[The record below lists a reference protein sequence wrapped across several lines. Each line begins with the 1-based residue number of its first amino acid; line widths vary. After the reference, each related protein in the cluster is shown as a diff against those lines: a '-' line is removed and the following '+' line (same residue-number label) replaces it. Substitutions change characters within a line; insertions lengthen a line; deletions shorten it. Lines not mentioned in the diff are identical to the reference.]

1 MSLEG
6 STAEWEVKLYPLVH
20 SSPLGILK
28 EPEWEAVSSRTTTVM
43 GWETVEAE
51 ECGSDSRNEV

>member
-6 STAEWEVKLYPLVH
+6 STREWEVKLYAPVH
-20 SSPLGILK
+20 STPLGILK
-28 EPEWEAVSSRTTTVM
+28 EQEWEAARSRTIIVM

-51 ECGSDSRNEV
+51 